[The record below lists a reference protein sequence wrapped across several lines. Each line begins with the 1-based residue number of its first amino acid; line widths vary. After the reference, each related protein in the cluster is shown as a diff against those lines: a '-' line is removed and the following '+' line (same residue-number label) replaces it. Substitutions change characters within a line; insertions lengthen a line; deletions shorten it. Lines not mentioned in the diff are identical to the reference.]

1 MKIASSNATPASVG
15 AESAVA
21 SAVGG
26 QLASQVQ
33 KLAGISQLTPSTP
46 PAGNSSNPVAQIAI
60 QQRVTGNVLLTFS
73 ANATSAQN
81 QSVQVQYQPNKNVC
95 NRANYER
102 VGSSIDDVACVRISA
117 ATRSWSAVLVQTS

>member
-33 KLAGISQLTPSTP
+33 KLAGISQLTVNPL
-46 PAGNSSNPVAQIAI
+46 AGNSSNPVAQIAI

-73 ANATSAQN
+73 TNATSAQN
-81 QSVQVQYQPNKNVC
+81 QSVQVQYQPNKNVTVSAL
-95 NRANYER
+95 RDEY
-102 VGSSIDDVACVRISA
+102 GGYGIDVRYHKAS
-117 ATRSWSAVLVQTS
+117 